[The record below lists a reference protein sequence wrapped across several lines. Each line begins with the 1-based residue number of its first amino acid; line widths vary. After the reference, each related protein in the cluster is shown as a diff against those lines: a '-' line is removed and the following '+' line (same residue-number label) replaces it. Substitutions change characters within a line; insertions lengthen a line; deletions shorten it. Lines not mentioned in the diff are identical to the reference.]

1 MTEEDGPE
9 SVCYIVMDY
18 LKGVGLKDFEYLD
31 QILDESVIR
40 HIAHELLR
48 ILKKLHDFGI
58 AHADFKPEN
67 IIVTDE
73 GKLKLVDFGS
83 QKLIGGNKVWQVTST
98 PFYSPP

>member
-18 LKGVGLKDFEYLD
+18 LKGIGLKDFEYLD
-31 QILDESVIR
+31 QILDESTTR
-40 HIAHELLR
+40 HIAFELLR

-58 AHADFKPEN
+58 AHVDIKPDN
-67 IIVTDE
+67 IIVTEE
-73 GKLKLVDFGS
+73 GELKLIDFGS
-83 QKLIGGNKVWQVTST
+83 QKLIGGNKAWKVTST

>member
-1 MTEEDGPE
+1 M
-9 SVCYIVMDY
+9 
-18 LKGVGLKDFEYLD
+18 
-31 QILDESVIR
+31 IR

-83 QKLIGGNKVWQVTST
+83 
-98 PFYSPP
+98 